1 MRERVVSKTHASPR
15 QTVAHLLVFHKS
27 AGCSGVAVR
36 HGAIEKKFET

>member
-15 QTVAHLLVFHKS
+15 QTVTLLVFH
-27 AGCSGVAVR
+27 CSGVAVR

>member
-15 QTVAHLLVFHKS
+15 QTVAHLLVFHS
-27 AGCSGVAVR
+27 LPLRGVAVR

>member
-15 QTVAHLLVFHKS
+15 QTVAHLLVFH
-27 AGCSGVAVR
+27 CSGVAVR